1 MNNYVKYSYGM
12 EPIYATA
19 EGKKALV
26 AKLDDLIARRQGI
39 AEQISRAREF
49 GDLKENAEYSTAR
62 EEQNNLEM
70 QISEVEAQLANIV
83 LFSYAKADTKAVYIG
98 TKVTTEVNRKKV
110 VFVITGIL
118 ESDTDKGYISNVSP
132 IGRALL
138 GKKVGDVAVV
148 KVPAGTMSYKILK
161 IEKAA

>member
-1 MNNYVKYSYGM
+1 MYYYVKYHNDM
-12 EPIYATA
+12 ESIYATA
-19 EGKKALV
+19 EGKKALQ
-26 AKLDDLIARRQGI
+26 AKLDELIARRQGI

-70 QISEVEAQLANIV
+70 TITEIEAQLQNIV
-83 LFSYAKADTKAVYIG
+83 LFSYAKADIKVVNIG
-98 TKVTTEVNRKKV
+98 TKVTVTVNGKKI

-138 GKKVGDVAVV
+138 GKKVGDTTEV
-148 KVPAGTMSYKILK
+148 KIPAGAVKYKIMK
-161 IEKAA
+161 IEKV

>member
-1 MNNYVKYSYGM
+1 M
-12 EPIYATA
+12 ESIYATA
-19 EGKKALV
+19 EGKKALQ
-26 AKLDDLIARRQGI
+26 AKLDELIARRQGI

-70 QISEVEAQLANIV
+70 TITEIEAQLQNIV
-83 LFSYAKADTKAVYIG
+83 LFSYAKADIKVVNIG
-98 TKVTTEVNRKKV
+98 TKVTVTVNGKKI

-138 GKKVGDVAVV
+138 GKKVGDTTEV
-148 KVPAGTMSYKILK
+148 KIPAGAVKYKIMK
-161 IEKAA
+161 IEKV